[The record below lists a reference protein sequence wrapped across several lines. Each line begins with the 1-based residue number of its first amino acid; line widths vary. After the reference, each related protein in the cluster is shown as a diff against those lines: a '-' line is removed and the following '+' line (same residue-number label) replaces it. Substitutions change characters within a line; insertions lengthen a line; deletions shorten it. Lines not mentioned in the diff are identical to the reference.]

1 MYNTGLCSVAF
12 YHTISKWPQ
21 RYRTPSN
28 RKYGNI
34 SWTFALFV
42 FLHAVSAFKDSQ
54 RNAQLFLSMITN
66 TSIHAMHT
74 ALIEIM
80 SADANHP

>member
-21 RYRTPSN
+21 RYRIPSN

-34 SWTFALFV
+34 SECLC
-42 FLHAVSAFKDSQ
+42 FLCFCMLSVLLKTPREMPSYFSA
-54 RNAQLFLSMITN
+54 
-66 TSIHAMHT
+66 
-74 ALIEIM
+74 
-80 SADANHP
+80 

>member
-28 RKYGNI
+28 RKYNTFPERLRFLCLCMLSVQFKTLKFPDI
-34 SWTFALFV
+34 SQHDYKHVYTCKAY
-42 FLHAVSAFKDSQ
+42 
-54 RNAQLFLSMITN
+54 
-66 TSIHAMHT
+66 T
-74 ALIEIM
+74 AETEIM
-80 SADANHP
+80 SADANQP